1 MTKFERTLEEY
12 LVELCL
18 GASWES

>member
-1 MTKFERTLEEY
+1 MTG

-18 GASWES
+18 GSIMS